1 MFFSQGRWI
10 PIIGELFDTGVVSA
24 IRDWNM
30 VMESIMA
37 TPRRETM
44 SATAAVENPCCHV
57 SGVDEPAAEKIEKLV
72 SNLWL
77 RRVVSGEKRSR
88 PCKRRDGGAV
98 VPVWRNK
105 MKESSRTKRKMC
117 NHTRPECQVTYQRTI
132 TGDRNY
138 FGHRVQENCERKEN
152 CNA

>member
-1 MFFSQGRWI
+1 
-10 PIIGELFDTGVVSA
+10 
-24 IRDWNM
+24 
-30 VMESIMA
+30 MA

-98 VPVWRNK
+98 VPVWRKK

-117 NHTRPECQVTYQRTI
+117 TRGLDAKLPIKGLSLVIGIISDTVFRKIVSERRIVTPENQ
-132 TGDRNY
+132 Y
-138 FGHRVQENCERKEN
+138 FSFSLPFDSIYT
-152 CNA
+152 

>member
-1 MFFSQGRWI
+1 
-10 PIIGELFDTGVVSA
+10 
-24 IRDWNM
+24 M

-98 VPVWRNK
+98 VPVWRKKNEGK
-105 MKESSRTKRKMC
+105 FKDKEE
-117 NHTRPECQVTYQRTI
+117 N
-132 TGDRNY
+132 
-138 FGHRVQENCERKEN
+138 VQSHAAWLPSYLSKDYHW
-152 CNA
+152 